1 MRKFNQV
8 SIIDFLT
15 NILPSDMVKKDTP
28 HPQTI
33 QKLYSIWK
41 NPNNKI
47 GEKVYKHPKNISQGD
62 LDDLISHGLMQRT
75 GGGLQITSK
84 GSNLIK
90 IMILGDNRSA
100 FETGRDID
108 YVTASN
114 NIKLANKQKKKN
126 KKVAD
131 VWWKNLNGE

>member
-1 MRKFNQV
+1 MKKFSQF

-15 NILPSDMVKKDTP
+15 NILPSDLIKRDTP
-28 HPQTI
+28 QPQTI

-47 GEKVYKHPKNISQGD
+47 GEKVYKQPKDISQND
-62 LDDLISHGLMQRT
+62 IEDLISYNLIQRT
-75 GGGLQITSK
+75 GGGLQITGK
-84 GSNLIK
+84 GSNIIK

-100 FETGRDID
+100 FEMGRDID
-108 YVTASN
+108 YVTASS
-114 NIKLANKQKKKN
+114 NIKLANRQKKKN

-131 VWWKNLNGE
+131 CWWKNLNG